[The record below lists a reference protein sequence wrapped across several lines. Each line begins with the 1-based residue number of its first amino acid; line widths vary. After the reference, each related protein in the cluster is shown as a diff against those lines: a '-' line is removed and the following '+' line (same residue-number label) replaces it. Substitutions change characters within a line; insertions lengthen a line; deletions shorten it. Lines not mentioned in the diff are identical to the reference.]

1 VLLPRD
7 VQQVGV
13 DNFKSPSVLRRFQ
26 AQLAIEL
33 FHQRLHVIHALLV
46 IALRSCPMRLQ
57 GLTFRMSL
65 GSGTRASVLIDG
77 GAVGIDTGIDI
88 GGI

>member
-1 VLLPRD
+1 
-7 VQQVGV
+7 
-13 DNFKSPSVLRRFQ
+13 
-26 AQLAIEL
+26 
-33 FHQRLHVIHALLV
+33 
-46 IALRSCPMRLQ
+46 
-57 GLTFRMSL
+57 MSL